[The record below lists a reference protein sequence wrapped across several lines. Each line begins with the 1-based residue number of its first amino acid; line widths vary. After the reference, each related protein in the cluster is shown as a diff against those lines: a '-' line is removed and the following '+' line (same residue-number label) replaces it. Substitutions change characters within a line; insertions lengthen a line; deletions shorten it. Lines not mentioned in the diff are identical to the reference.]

1 MHSKAM
7 DSGNEITKTFDKY
20 TNVDEPTQVKTA
32 VPTPPLQHYSPIKLA
47 NLLLVFP
54 PLALYKMYQD
64 TRYHRWFSYTLWII
78 AGWQAIFYAIRYV
91 FIAPRAEILYDFY
104 ILPSTPPSNLTLSLS
119 VATLVVIEVIVGI
132 ILYKKAS
139 GTLATYKNVL
149 HFSIFVLLV
158 GYLFGALMA
167 VYLYIIPFFTLNQEF
182 NLLQ

>member
-1 MHSKAM
+1 M
-7 DSGNEITKTFDKY
+7 DAENEITNAFDKY
-20 TNVDEPTQVKTA
+20 TSVDEPKQPK
-32 VPTPPLQHYSPIKLA
+32 PTVPPLPPQHYSPIKLA
-47 NLLLVFP
+47 NLLLIFP

-64 TRYHRWFSYTLWII
+64 TRYHRWFSYTLWIT

-104 ILPSTPPSNLTLSLS
+104 ILPSTPPSNLALTLS
-119 VATLVVIEVIVGI
+119 VAVLVLVEVIVGI
-132 ILYKKAS
+132 ILYKKAT

-149 HFSIFVLLV
+149 HFSIFILLV

-167 VYLYIIPFFTLNQEF
+167 IYLYIIPFFTLNQEF